1 MDCSR
6 EMPGTNRDKMRPTA
20 IPGYVTALG
29 MRRVLM
35 SVPATIMRRET
46 KIRYLRLTRLIP

>member
-1 MDCSR
+1 MDCR
-6 EMPGTNRDKMRPTA
+6 KEMPGMSKDRMRPMA

-35 SVPATIMRRET
+35 SVPVMIMRSET
-46 KIRYLRLTRLIP
+46 RSDTLDSQD